1 MFRTRP
7 PWFAITCICMW
18 LLQLALLAVAVY
30 GYGEESSSDRYGWE
44 QAALVISVGL
54 GALLLV
60 QLPRALQWRPRLH
73 ARAGAEVTAERRRI
87 AQDLHDN
94 LGAQLVFAMS
104 LLDAEPPA
112 VRDLRSLLDKCMLDL
127 RLVVDSM
134 DGTDEP
140 FADRLA
146 RLRHRI
152 QPVLDQRGIHMAWDV
167 QSLPRSCFPYA
178 DSSMHLVAIVQE
190 ALSNVLQHSGA
201 TEVTVSVHY
210 RADAESWY
218 AEVSDNGRGM
228 LLRASDGSSSGGY
241 GVAGMN
247 HRAQMAGGD
256 LLVME
261 RPDGG
266 TCVRVVM
273 PCRVGA

>member
-1 MFRTRP
+1 VFRTRP
-7 PWFAITCICMW
+7 PLFAIVCICMW
-18 LLQLALLAVAVY
+18 LMQLVLLAVAFY
-30 GYGEESSSDRYGWE
+30 GYDEEKPSDRQWWE
-44 QAALVISVGL
+44 LAALVISVGL

-60 QLPRALQWRPRLH
+60 QLPRALQWRPRLR
-73 ARAGAEVTAERRRI
+73 ARASPEVTAERRRI

-94 LGAQLVFAMS
+94 LGAQLVFAMA
-104 LLDAEPPA
+104 LLEAEPPA
-112 VRDLRSLLDKCMLDL
+112 VRELRSLLDKCMLDL

-134 DGTDEP
+134 DAADEP

-152 QPVLDQRGIHMAWDV
+152 QPVLDRRGIRMAWDV
-167 QSLPRSCFPYA
+167 QIPPLSSFPYA
-178 DSSMHLVAIVQE
+178 DSAMHLVAIVQE

-201 TEVTVSVHY
+201 TEVAVGVRY
-210 RADAESWY
+210 RAGTESWC

-228 LLRASDGSSSGGY
+228 RLHSSEGALLGGY

-256 LLVME
+256 LLVLQ
-261 RPDGG
+261 RPGGG
-266 TCVRVVM
+266 TCIRVVM
-273 PCRVGA
+273 PC